1 MVQGRC
7 LPLSCVSG
15 PGKGSAP
22 GPSGPGHGPGCG
34 RWWEVASCH
43 GSWSLSRPPCL
54 PSAIPRAGPLQRG
67 LQKLSDSSVLL
78 RGRLPDNLK
87 LAFHFSVRNT
97 HRIAQGENYLQSPM
111 TPKVVRTQRE
121 QCLMSENR
129 SHCAWVP
136 RQRLPELNEALR
148 PPGNRKNTSHR
159 LNVTSYLSSLRSA
172 FSFILDLCSL

>member
-1 MVQGRC
+1 MSETVCFYLAPRRRNAVVRGGC

-34 RWWEVASCH
+34 RWWAVASCH
-43 GSWSLSRPPCL
+43 GSWSLSRPARL

-67 LQKLSDSSVLL
+67 LQKLSDSSVFL

-97 HRIAQGENYLQSPM
+97 HKIAQGENYLQSPYDSYSSKNSKGRM
-111 TPKVVRTQRE
+111 LNARE
-121 QCLMSENR
+121 QVPLCLGSQAKTPGVER
-129 SHCAWVP
+129 STETPW
-136 RQRLPELNEALR
+136 
-148 PPGNRKNTSHR
+148 K
-159 LNVTSYLSSLRSA
+159 
-172 FSFILDLCSL
+172 